1 MLKMFRYFRKKEW
14 LMVFGS
20 LVFVVGQVWLDLRL
34 PDYMSDITT
43 FVMTEG
49 STMSDVLIAGAK
61 MLFCALGSV
70 AFSCI
75 VGFFAAQIAAG
86 LSKRL
91 RSEMFSKVSAFS
103 MEEINGFS
111 TASLITRSTNDI
123 TQVQMAIA
131 MGLQV
136 IIKAPILAVWAILKI
151 LGKSWQWTAVTGGA
165 VVVLVIIIGIVVLFA
180 MPKFK
185 MLQVLTDDLNR
196 VTRENLTGIR
206 VVRAYNAENY
216 QMNKFDK
223 SNKKVTSTLLFATRI
238 MAIMMPGMN
247 LIMSG
252 LSLAIYWVGA
262 YLIND
267 AVDIQNKVDLFADM
281 TVFTSYA
288 VQVVMAFMMLVMIF
302 IIMPRAMVAAKRIN
316 EVLSTKPKIINGN
329 VKETDP
335 SVTGT
340 VEFRNVS
347 FKYPD
352 ASDYVLKNISFKAN
366 KGDTVA
372 FIGSTGSGKST
383 LINLVPRFYDA
394 TEGEVLVDGI
404 DVRNYDIKSLND
416 KLGYVPQKAVM
427 FSGTVK
433 SNVGYGE
440 NADERE
446 YTDEEIKKAVE
457 IAQGTEFVEKMENT
471 YDGAIAQ
478 GGSNIS
484 GGQKQRLA
492 IARAVCRK
500 PEIYIFDDSFSALDY
515 KTDRILRSELKKETS
530 GTTSLIVAQRIG
542 TIKDADC
549 IIVLEKGEVAGMGTH
564 EELLKNCEVYRQIAL
579 SQLSKEELE
588 NE

>member
-1 MLKMFRYFRKKEW
+1 
-14 LMVFGS
+14 
-20 LVFVVGQVWLDLRL
+20 
-34 PDYMSDITT
+34 
-43 FVMTEG
+43 
-49 STMSDVLIAGAK
+49 
-61 MLFCALGSV
+61 
-70 AFSCI
+70 
-75 VGFFAAQIAAG
+75 
-86 LSKRL
+86 
-91 RSEMFSKVSAFS
+91 
-103 MEEINGFS
+103 
-111 TASLITRSTNDI
+111 
-123 TQVQMAIA
+123 
-131 MGLQV
+131 
-136 IIKAPILAVWAILKI
+136 
-151 LGKSWQWTAVTGGA
+151 
-165 VVVLVIIIGIVVLFA
+165 
-180 MPKFK
+180 
-185 MLQVLTDDLNR
+185 
-196 VTRENLTGIR
+196 
-206 VVRAYNAENY
+206 
-216 QMNKFDK
+216 MNKFDK